1 MIKVEG
7 DEIVSGGAN
16 RLRLRRPRTSKW
28 KPLMGADTF
37 VNGRPA
43 GAAGLERPAVGAGAP
58 MAAAAAN
65 AAVQYNPKVQA
76 GMFLLRAAKRNPKAR
91 RKVQR
96 IAERAA
102 DGDPRAKQ
110 TMRTLRIAKAVED
123 QKRAAAK
130 KKRGRQLPAMTTVSV
145 EPATALPSGK
155 ASLFRNWEKGSG

>member
-1 MIKVEG
+1 MIKVEQG
-7 DEIVSGGAN
+7 EIVSGGAN

-28 KPLMGADTF
+28 KPLMGADTS

-43 GAAGLERPAVGAGAP
+43 GDPTRERPEIGAAAP
-58 MAAAAAN
+58 IAAAAAN

-102 DGDPRAKQ
+102 EGDPRAKR

-123 QKRAAAK
+123 QKRATAK
-130 KKRGRQLPAMTTVSV
+130 KRRGRLL
-145 EPATALPSGK
+145 PATASAEPANEVPSGK
-155 ASLFRNWEKGSG
+155 ASLFHNWEKGSG